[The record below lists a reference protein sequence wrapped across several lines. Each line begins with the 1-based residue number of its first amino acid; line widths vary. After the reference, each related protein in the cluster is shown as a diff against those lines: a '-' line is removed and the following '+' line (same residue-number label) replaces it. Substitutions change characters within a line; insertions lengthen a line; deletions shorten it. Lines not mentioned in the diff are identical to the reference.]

1 MTARLSIYSS
11 RPYSQVEAAHHKC
24 WLWLM
29 EALPQQHRHEQAAL
43 SFLIIHVGTVAGFV
57 CFRLADSRAL
67 A

>member
-1 MTARLSIYSS
+1 
-11 RPYSQVEAAHHKC
+11 
-24 WLWLM
+24 M